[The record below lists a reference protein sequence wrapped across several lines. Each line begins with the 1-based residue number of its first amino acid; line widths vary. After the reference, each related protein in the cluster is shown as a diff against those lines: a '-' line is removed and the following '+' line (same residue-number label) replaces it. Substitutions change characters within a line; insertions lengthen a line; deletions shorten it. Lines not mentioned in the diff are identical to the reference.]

1 MLHVLRTTAVCRLK
15 FWLLACLL
23 FCLGLGALPG
33 RAQTPAGNVGIGTTA
48 PTQKLDVDGN
58 LRVRGLS
65 GTGVRLPQVQPDGTL
80 GVGAPLFSSAPGG
93 SVLPLDALR
102 IAPDGEERTY
112 DVVLYNNR
120 LYAATDNGLRIY
132 DVSNPAVPVL
142 LGQQASGANA
152 IAVSTSAGR
161 TLLYSADYGNLLQVF
176 DVTNPAAVSLLSQ
189 AATGEGSPTSSYP
202 IDIAVSGTTVYV
214 VNADGNT
221 LEIFDVSNP
230 LAPPVRRST
239 TLLAPYTSTLNG
251 LRVTVAGTTVYI
263 IDAENKALYVYNA
276 SNPSAPTRLNGA
288 GGLAL
293 SAAPYGLALAGT
305 ALYIATNDGKL
316 HVYDVATPANPTL
329 LGSAAGGSSPIDLAV
344 AGTKAVLVNYDA
356 TGVQIFDIS
365 NPAAPTLEST
375 GPALPAA
382 VAATVP
388 SYAYPYSLA
397 TDGTTAYIGVDFSS
411 LIGVVTL
418 GGAPR
423 VVVVGPD
430 GSLGSVPAPAAPTPA
445 PTLSLSGQT
454 LSISGGNSVT
464 LPSTATP
471 GDNLGNH
478 TATENLKLTG
488 KWLSNDGGNEGLR
501 VDNAGNVGVGS
512 APAASRLHVLNS
524 GSYDV
529 ATFESGNA
537 GPHLQLTKT
546 GAGTAVVDYIGTDFG
561 DANRQGALE
570 LRGVKSVTVSGDGN
584 PDAPDLVVTEAG
596 NVGVG
601 TGSAAATSLDVNG
614 ALTLRPNAALIN
626 LTGDNQAVAVGNR
639 SFLQVSSNSVTA
651 TDRTIVLGAGTQAG
665 QVLYLMNM
673 ANNCELVDFTG
684 VVNLSQTRILT
695 AGDVL
700 QLIWSGTKWF
710 EVSYSDN

>member
-1 MLHVLRTTAVCRLK
+1 MK
-15 FWLLACLL
+15 FQLIACLL
-23 FCLGLGALPG
+23 LCLGLGVLPG
-33 RAQTPAGNVGIGTTA
+33 RAQTPAGNVGIGTTT

-58 LRVRGLS
+58 LRIRGLS
-65 GTGVRLPQVQPDGTL
+65 GTGIRLPQVQPDGTISI
-80 GVGAPLFSSAPGG
+80 GTPLFSSAPGG
-93 SVLPLDALR
+93 TVQPQDAIR

-132 DVSNPAVPVL
+132 DVSTPTAPVL

-152 IAVSTSAGR
+152 LAVSTNAGR

-189 AATGEGSPTSSYP
+189 QATGSSPPTSSYP

-230 LAPPVRRST
+230 LVAPVRRST
-239 TLLAPYTSTLNG
+239 TLLAPYTNNLNG
-251 LRVTVAGTTVYI
+251 IRIVVAGTTAYI
-263 IDAENKALYVYNA
+263 IDAENATLYVYNVSSPGA
-276 SNPSAPTRLNGA
+276 LVRLNGA
-288 GGLAL
+288 GGTVL
-293 SAAPYGLALAGT
+293 SSSPYGLALSGSR
-305 ALYIATNDGKL
+305 LYIATNDGKL
-316 HVYDVATPANPTL
+316 HVYDVTTPATPAL
-329 LGSAAGGSSPIDLAV
+329 LGSATGGSSPIDLAV
-344 AGTKAVLVNYDA
+344 VGTKAVLLNYDA
-356 TGVQIFDIS
+356 TNVQVFDVS
-365 NPAAPTLEST
+365 NPASPRLEST

-382 VAATVP
+382 AAATAP

-397 TDGTTAYIGVDFSS
+397 TDGNTAYIGVDFSS

-418 GGAPR
+418 GGTPR
-423 VVVVGPD
+423 VVAVGPD
-430 GSLGSVPAPAAPTPA
+430 GSLGSVPAPAA

-471 GDNLGNH
+471 GDNMGNH
-478 TATENLKLTG
+478 TATENLKLND
-488 KWLSNDGGNEGLR
+488 KWLSNDGGSEGLR
-501 VDNAGNVGVGS
+501 VDNAGNVGIGS
-512 APAASRLHVLNS
+512 APITSRLRVLNS

-546 GAGTAVVDYIGTDFG
+546 GAGAATIDYIGTDFG
-561 DANRQGALE
+561 DSNRRGALE

-596 NVGVG
+596 NVGIG

-614 ALTLRPNAALIN
+614 ALTLRPNATVIN
-626 LTGDNQAVAVGNR
+626 LTIDNQAVPVGNR
-639 SFLQVSSNSVTA
+639 SFLQVASNSA
-651 TDRTIVLGAGTQAG
+651 MGTDRTVVLGAGSQAG

-673 ANNCELVDFTG
+673 TNSCELIDFEG
-684 VVNLSQTRILT
+684 VVNLSQTRLLT

-710 EVSYSDN
+710 EVSYSNN